1 MTGTPAQDGPGVSD
15 YDFILYISADQSR
28 CPVSDGSTS
37 TVAFA
42 VSCQNEAL
50 QDRPVAG
57 NINFC
62 VQGIQNQDADFAFAV
77 TKHEILHALGFA
89 RFQFA
94 LWRDPATNEPRTQ
107 RETASGLPRVNSAT
121 R

>member
-1 MTGTPAQDGPGVSD
+1 MSEGT
-15 YDFILYISADQSR
+15 
-28 CPVSDGSTS
+28 TT

-42 VSCQNEAL
+42 TSCQSEGL

-89 RFQFA
+89 RSQFA

-107 RETASGLPRVNSAT
+107 RNPSSGLPSVNPTT